1 MDIRFS
7 TDVFNR
13 RGANQILKV
22 ERIMICTL
30 IVLGIIFTNTPI
42 KAASNEASANG
53 VEYPTLEE
61 ALEIRG

>member
-1 MDIRFS
+1 MR
-7 TDVFNR
+7 
-13 RGANQILKV
+13 KV

-42 KAASNEASANG
+42 KAASNEATANG

-61 ALEIRG
+61 ALEIGGEVTLLEDEHLILSQQ